1 MKNHFLLI
9 VACFSIVLS
18 FAQEKKHSV
27 YLIGDAGEHTQPHE
41 ALLKLKKELTNDEKS
56 SVLFLGDN
64 VYPNGLDLNDS
75 NSILRM
81 NAQLNVLKAYI
92 GQAYIIPGNH
102 DWDAQK
108 RKGNKI
114 LYDQQLYVDSFLRN
128 QSTIVNKLSGSFYPK
143 DGLPGPH
150 SILLADKLRLII
162 IDTQWFLHVFKKNT
176 IGSKKN
182 TEKLFFEKLDSMLLH
197 SKNNQEQVIIAG
209 HHPLYT
215 NGQHSKKMQP
225 LRFMVNYVPPFQLF
239 GLAGLYRL
247 FSQDID
253 SRHYKQFRKNMFV
266 LFDKYDHL
274 IYVSGHD
281 HNMQYFNK
289 GNDKYIVSG
298 SGSKLSSLQKKK
310 RFESKWESD
319 QSTGFIRL
327 DFYSDGSMKINAVKP
342 NESILIE

>member
-1 MKNHFLLI
+1 MKNYFLLI
-9 VACFSIVLS
+9 LSCFVALLS
-18 FAQEKKHSV
+18 FSQEKQYSV

-41 ALLKLKKELTNDEKS
+41 ALLKLKQDLITDEKS

-64 VYPNGLDLNDS
+64 VYPSGLDLKDS

-81 NAQLNVLKAYI
+81 NAQLNVLKTYG

-108 RKGNKI
+108 RNGNKK
-114 LYDQQLYVDSFLRN
+114 LYAQQLYVDSFLRN
-128 QSTIVNKLSGSFYPK
+128 QSTIVNKVNGAFYPK

-176 IGSKKN
+176 ISSKKN
-182 TEKLFFEKLDSMLLH
+182 TEMLFYEKLDSVLLY

-215 NGQHSKKMQP
+215 NGNHSKKMQP
-225 LRFMVNYVPPFQLF
+225 LRFMVNFVPPFQLF
-239 GLAGLYRL
+239 GFAGLYRL

-253 SRHYKQFRKNMFV
+253 SRHYKQFRKKMFV
-266 LFDKYDHL
+266 LFDKYDQL

-281 HNMQYFNK
+281 HNMQYFSI

-298 SGSKLSSLQKKK
+298 SGSKRSGLKKKK
-310 RFESKWESD
+310 RFESKWEND

-327 DFYSDGSMKINAVKP
+327 DFYSDGSMKINAIKP

>member
-1 MKNHFLLI
+1 MKNRFFFILFYL
-9 VACFSIVLS
+9 AVLS
-18 FAQEKKHSV
+18 SLAQEKKYSV

-41 ALLKLKKELTNDEKS
+41 ALLKLKQELNNDEKS

-64 VYPNGLDLNDS
+64 VYPSGLNLKDS

-81 NAQLNVLKAYI
+81 NAQLNMLKSYH
-92 GQAYIIPGNH
+92 GQAYFIPGNH

-128 QSTIVNKLSGSFYPK
+128 QSTIENKLNGSFYPK

-150 SILLADKLRLII
+150 SVLLADKLRLII

-176 IGSKKN
+176 VGSKKN
-182 TEKLFFEKLDSMLLH
+182 TEKMFFEKLDSLLMH
-197 SKNNQEQVIIAG
+197 SKNNHEQVIISG

-225 LRFMVNYVPPFQLF
+225 LRFIVNYVPPFQLF

-253 SRHYKQFRKNMFV
+253 SRHYKQFRKKIAL

-281 HNMQYFNK
+281 HNMQYFRI

-298 SGSKLSSLQKKK
+298 SGSKLSHLKKKK
-310 RFESKWESD
+310 RFESKWEND

-327 DFYSDGSMKINAVKP
+327 DFYTDGSMKINAVKP